1 MFEIVSSITTNRN
14 ISMCGLKIQNGCHH
28 KTLFNIWTIWKYE
41 WRFSQKLPYDHFV
54 AISLLYMA
62 GFTKLGKM
70 GDFFSWF
77 HWNRPIP
84 AKRRHFCLRQSYKDC
99 IFSPI
104 IILFLQ
110 YSCFWILTHTGFV
123 IQYFIQ
129 TRWFAL
135 WNVGGHVG
143 ESKERLKFC

>member
-14 ISMCGLKIQNGCHH
+14 ISMCGLKIQNGCQH

-84 AKRRHFCLRQSYKDC
+84 AKRRHFCLRRSYKDC

-110 YSCFWILTHTGFV
+110 YSRKRSSHVSEFWPIQDLLSNILFKLGD
-123 IQYFIQ
+123 
-129 TRWFAL
+129 L
-135 WNVGGHVG
+135 
-143 ESKERLKFC
+143 FCEM